1 MDRRIFKKIIFF
13 DVIEKLL
20 GLRKEVTTFS
30 WVYGI
35 HECIKKGVPLFK
47 RNAFI
52 CLVTI
57 MIWFVWPVYRQI

>member
-47 RNAFI
+47 RNA
-52 CLVTI
+52 L
-57 MIWFVWPVYRQI
+57 YA